1 MLRNPRSRRGLGSR
15 HADGSFM
22 SPARF
27 FALTLIVSLHL
38 RAEVP
43 VAVNPVHGRSGMVV
57 AGHPQAAAAGL
68 AVLRAGGNAVDAAVA
83 TSLALGVAEP
93 YGSGLGGKL
102 MLLHFEA
109 KTGKVTAID
118 GMDAAGA
125 VDVARWVGMPSEERS
140 TGYPS
145 VCVPGLAAG
154 PAHG

>member
-1 MLRNPRSRRGLGSR
+1 
-15 HADGSFM
+15 
-22 SPARF
+22 
-27 FALTLIVSLHL
+27 
-38 RAEVP
+38 
-43 VAVNPVHGRSGMVV
+43 MVV

-68 AVLRAGGNAVDAAVA
+68 EVLRAGGNAVDAAVA

-118 GMDAAGA
+118 AMDAAGS
-125 VDVARWVGMPSEERS
+125 VDAARWVAMPSEERS

-154 PAHG
+154 LWTAHQRWGSRPWAEVVRPAIELARKGFEILPKSRDQ